1 MTSTTTTTTAICP
14 HVLFYFILL
23 YIYLTIYP
31 LISFFFLNVSFFIWF
46 YGKLL
51 LRDYTFYSLF
61 YYCYILLEEG
71 WHGHI
76 VVVVVVVVVVFL
88 VQTTF
93 FILLYFG
100 LYTIYIHS
108 LLDIKVLFSNLCLIS
123 LFNFFFPLALP
134 CLAFSMA
141 IVKTFYDCQK
151 INKNIW
157 LICYC
162 CHLSLQYLKILYVSL
177 IKIEGE
183 RKKDKN
189 MLVGMG
195 VYLVGDLVYTLY
207 YILLFVFFVHKLFN
221 SVVVVVVIYR
231 LHLLLCLKKNIQSLI
246 SLPFSTIITP
256 PFFEVFLFFFFSFYF
271 LLTIIVHFPIFQSS
285 NLPIF

>member
-1 MTSTTTTTTAICP
+1 MTSTTTTTTTAICP

-76 VVVVVVVVVVFL
+76 VVVVVVVVVFL

-134 CLAFSMA
+134 FL
-141 IVKTFYDCQK
+141 
-151 INKNIW
+151 W
-157 LICYC
+157 L
-162 CHLSLQYLKILYVSL
+162 
-177 IKIEGE
+177 
-183 RKKDKN
+183 
-189 MLVGMG
+189 
-195 VYLVGDLVYTLY
+195 
-207 YILLFVFFVHKLFN
+207 LLKLFMT
-221 SVVVVVVIYR
+221 V
-231 LHLLLCLKKNIQSLI
+231 KK
-246 SLPFSTIITP
+246 
-256 PFFEVFLFFFFSFYF
+256 
-271 LLTIIVHFPIFQSS
+271 
-285 NLPIF
+285 